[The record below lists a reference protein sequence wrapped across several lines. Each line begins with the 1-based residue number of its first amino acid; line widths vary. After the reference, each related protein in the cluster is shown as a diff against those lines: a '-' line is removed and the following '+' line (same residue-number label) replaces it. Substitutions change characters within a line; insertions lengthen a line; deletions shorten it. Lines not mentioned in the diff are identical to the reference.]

1 VKCCPKWLAPATL
14 WKTRELP
21 DVTAETAREETAE
34 TVTEEAAIVPS
45 AATVTALPEMKA
57 DPRELPERQL
67 PQKNRKEAL
76 TNAET

>member
-1 VKCCPKWLAPATL
+1 MPLPKIRSL
-14 WKTRELP
+14 REE
-21 DVTAETAREETAE
+21 TAETAREETAE

-45 AATVTALPEMKA
+45 AATVTALPETKA
-57 DPRELPERQL
+57 DPRELPELQL